1 MSIRVP
7 AFLGRFPAPAFAL
20 ALALAAGPLAAGAA
34 RADPPIWRVHGAGG
48 AELVLFGSVHLL
60 SDDVRWYTPALAAEI
75 ARADTVLFEIPM
87 DPAAQASAQGEALA
101 HGRLPPGGSLSALLS
116 PKGRERLKTVAAAT
130 GLPVQALD
138 AMQPWLAEALVS
150 VAYFVKAG
158 ARTDLGVEQTIEHAA
173 PAAAR
178 RGALES
184 VADQISA
191 LSGATQADQVASL
204 EETLKDIRDEPQSF
218 HRLVSEWARGDVRGL
233 VKEELEPMRR
243 DSPSVYKRLVV
254 DRNRRW
260 TGELEARLKS
270 GALGRTLVVVGVG
283 HLVGPESVPALLR
296 RDGVRVEGP

>member
-1 MSIRVP
+1 MPNR
-7 AFLGRFPAPAFAL
+7 ALAALGRSVAL

-34 RADPPIWRVHGAGG
+34 RADPPLWRVHGAGG

-60 SDDVRWYTPALAAEI
+60 SDGVRWYTPELAAEL

-87 DPAAQASAQGEALA
+87 DGAAQASAQTEALA
-101 HGRLPPGGSLSALLS
+101 RGRLPAGSTLSALLS
-116 PKGRERLKTVAAAT
+116 PAGRERLKAVSATT
-130 GLPVQALD
+130 GLPAEALERL
-138 AMQPWLAEALVS
+138 QPWLAEALISVS
-150 VAYFVKAG
+150 YFLKAG

-173 PAAAR
+173 PATAKQ
-178 RGALES
+178 GALES
-184 VADQISA
+184 VSDQIAA
-191 LSGATQADQVASL
+191 LSGATQADQLASL
-204 EETLKDIRDEPQSF
+204 EETLKDIRDEPESF

-260 TGELEARLKS
+260 TAELETRLKA
-270 GALGRTLVVVGVG
+270 GAPGRTLVVVGVG